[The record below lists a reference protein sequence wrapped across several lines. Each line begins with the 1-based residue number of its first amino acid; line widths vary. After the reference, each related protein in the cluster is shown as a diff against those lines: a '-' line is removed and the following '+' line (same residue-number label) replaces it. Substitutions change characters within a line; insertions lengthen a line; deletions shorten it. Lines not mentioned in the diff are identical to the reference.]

1 MPVRPPSL
9 RAISAFEAAA
19 RHESFVKAAEELNL
33 TQSAISHSIRGL
45 EERLDARLFAR
56 RGRNVALTA
65 EGRSLADRLRVSLTL
80 LAQALEGVTPS
91 EQVESLVIAAPSA
104 FAHQVL
110 IRRWRMLTR
119 DHPAIC
125 LELRPDLG
133 VRAVQS
139 GEADLCID
147 YGAGAYAGLA
157 SRAMARDAI
166 FPVAAPG
173 FAVDPDRLDAAELI
187 ENTDHAW
194 ALWFANAPLEAPAR
208 SPALTVRDWGLAV
221 EAAKAGLGVCL
232 ASESLVAHELA
243 SGALV
248 RVGTRSAPAAYG
260 CYVVWRAH
268 GPKVRLV
275 SRFVDWLLEQAPLQG
290 DSPGATTFPGVD
302 LSGPRSEAA

>member
-80 LAQALEGVTPS
+80 LAQALEGVTPA
-91 EQVESLVIAAPSA
+91 EQVDSLVIATPSA

-110 IRRWRMLTR
+110 IRRWRTLTR
-119 DHPAIC
+119 DHPSIC

-133 VRAVQS
+133 VRAVQT

-157 SRAMARDAI
+157 SRVLARDAI

-173 FAVDPDRLDAAELI
+173 YSVDPDRLEAAELI
-187 ENTDHAW
+187 ENSEHAW
-194 ALWFANAPLEAPAR
+194 ALWFSHEPQEGPSRAA
-208 SPALTVRDWGLAV
+208 ALTVRDWHLAI

-248 RVGTRSAPAAYG
+248 RVGTQSRPAAHG

-275 SRFVDWLLEQAPLQG
+275 GRFVDWLIKQEPAATEPFEDDDDDLPGSRSQA
-290 DSPGATTFPGVD
+290 A
-302 LSGPRSEAA
+302 

>member
-80 LAQALEGVTPS
+80 LAQALEGVAPA
-91 EQVESLVIAAPSA
+91 EQLESLVIATPSA

-110 IRRWRMLTR
+110 IRRWRTLTR
-119 DHPAIC
+119 EHPSIC

-133 VRAVQS
+133 VRAVQT

-157 SRAMARDAI
+157 SRVLARDAI

-173 FAVDPDRLDAAELI
+173 LAVDPERLEVAELI
-187 ENTDHAW
+187 ENTEHAW
-194 ALWFANAPLEAPAR
+194 ALWFSHDRRKARAAPR
-208 SPALTVRDWGLAV
+208 R
-221 EAAKAGLGVCL
+221 
-232 ASESLVAHELA
+232 
-243 SGALV
+243 
-248 RVGTRSAPAAYG
+248 
-260 CYVVWRAH
+260 
-268 GPKVRLV
+268 
-275 SRFVDWLLEQAPLQG
+275 
-290 DSPGATTFPGVD
+290 
-302 LSGPRSEAA
+302 